1 MIEFRTIKGTHDILP
16 EESFKWRHLENIIHQ
31 ICAQYGYQEI
41 RTPIFEQSKL
51 FSRSVGKD
59 SDIVTKEMYSW
70 EDRGNTFLTLRP
82 ELTASVVRAF
92 NQHNLSNLSPIQ
104 RFYYM
109 GPLFR
114 RERPQKGRQRQFHQ
128 FGIETFGSK
137 LPEQDAEIIVLAWQ
151 ILSQLGLDKKID
163 LQLNSIGTDVC
174 RSAYREALKKFLKPY
189 LNQLSEISKRR
200 FKTNPLRIL
209 DTKNEKELSI
219 LENAPLINNFYTEED
234 REHFNEIKTYLDAL
248 NIPFNVNFRLVRGL
262 DYYTKT
268 VFEIT
273 SSELGSQDAIL
284 GGGRYDSLVEHLGGK
299 PTPGIGFAAG
309 IERILLLLKKKNSK
323 IPKPF
328 PDIYFICL
336 EKKGIPA
343 SLIIAKRLRLKGFKI
358 VSDTLRRSMKA
369 QMRDANK
376 IGAHFVLILGASE
389 LQNKVITL
397 KNLKNGEQK
406 KIKQDDVVD
415 FFETLISKFV

>member
-1 MIEFRTIKGTHDILP
+1 MEFRTIKGTHDILP

-51 FSRSVGKD
+51 FSRSVGED

-70 EDRGNTFLTLRP
+70 EDKGNIFLTLRP

-92 NQHNLSNLSPIQ
+92 NQHNLRNLSPIQ
-104 RFYYM
+104 RFYYI

-128 FGIETFGSK
+128 FGIETFGSN
-137 LPEQDAEIIVLAWQ
+137 LPEQDAEVIVLAWQ

-174 RSAYREALKKFLKPY
+174 RSAYRKALKKFLKPF
-189 LNQLSEISKRR
+189 LKELSEVSKRR

-209 DTKNEKELSI
+209 DTKIEKELSI
-219 LENAPLINNFYTEED
+219 LKNAPKINDYYTEED
-234 REHFNEIKTYLDAL
+234 KEHFNEVRTYLDAL
-248 NIPFNVNFRLVRGL
+248 DIPYNVNFRLVRGL

-273 SSELGSQDAIL
+273 SSDLGSQDALL
-284 GGGRYDSLVEHLGGK
+284 GGGRYDSLVKHLGGK

-309 IERILLLLKKKNSK
+309 IERILLLLKKRIRNYLN
-323 IPKPF
+323 PLR
-328 PDIYFICL
+328 IYILFAL
-336 EKKGIPA
+336 KKKG
-343 SLIIAKRLRLKGFKI
+343 SQLYL
-358 VSDTLRRSMKA
+358 V
-369 QMRDANK
+369 
-376 IGAHFVLILGASE
+376 
-389 LQNKVITL
+389 
-397 KNLKNGEQK
+397 
-406 KIKQDDVVD
+406 
-415 FFETLISKFV
+415 